1 MEVKDFKV
9 GQTVFVKLIGNAK
22 RGKSEENLIEE
33 WEVTKIG
40 KKYVHARK
48 KGCNTAVKFEKKDY
62 GTYKEQF
69 VEKTD
74 YSEDYILYPSKKE
87 LEENLEYEK
96 LSNDISKMFRYG
108 SSEKLS
114 LDQLRKIKA
123 VICES
128 EG

>member
-1 MEVKDFKV
+1 MDIKDFTV
-9 GQTVFVKLIGNAK
+9 GQKVYVELTGNAK
-22 RGKSEENLIEE
+22 RYKKEDELIEE
-33 WEVTKIG
+33 WEVVKVG
-40 KKYVHARK
+40 RKYVYARK

-74 YSEDYILYPSKKE
+74 YSEDYILYASKKE
-87 LEENLEYEK
+87 LEENIEYEE